1 MKYLKIFEEYE
12 LNGKNP
18 SEYAKFQDK
27 VEAIKKYEGESFFPL
42 GKLYKVS
49 YSNLGQTLI
58 LRLTGD
64 VPTSFEEAQIV
75 IVHPDS
81 DNGGWVG
88 IGNIGFILQGSGVDI
103 AHITLPEKTV
113 ELIKKIYQE
122 FTDKPCTIRFKTGVN
137 ITHGDD
143 ATQFAQPGF
152 YQNEVEKAK
161 RK

>member
-1 MKYLKIFEEYE
+1 MKYLKIFEEYNDQTDYSKYE
-12 LNGKNP
+12 LKIQ
-18 SEYAKFQDK
+18 E
-27 VEAIKKYEGESFFPL
+27 IKKYVGQTFFPL

-81 DNGGWVG
+81 DYGGNIGV
-88 IGNIGFILQGSGVDI
+88 GNIGFIVQAKAVDI
-103 AHITLPEKTV
+103 AYITLPEETV

-122 FTDKPCTIRFKTGVN
+122 YTDKPCPVRFKTGVN
-137 ITHGDD
+137 ITYGKNV
-143 ATQFAQPGF
+143 TQFAHPGF
-152 YQNEVEKAK
+152 YQEEINQAK
-161 RK
+161 KI